1 MVVVVVVCLFV
12 DRTICS
18 VRVGVCEDE
27 SFLVFP
33 YPPSVVRT
41 VPWGREAR
49 LSLPG
54 SHLHP
59 LPGPTSPPPGALPT
73 PPGLP
78 APSLSPG
85 PVSPR
90 WFLVSP
96 CHPAACYKRSEVALV
111 THALDILS

>member
-33 YPPSVVRT
+33 YPPSVVRR
-41 VPWGREAR
+41 VPGDGKQGCPSPGRTSTRRRDTQAVYPAR
-49 LSLPG
+49 FLLLAVSL
-54 SHLHP
+54 LR
-59 LPGPTSPPPGALPT
+59 A
-73 PPGLP
+73 
-78 APSLSPG
+78 LSPG
-85 PVSPR
+85 PVSPY